1 MRCRHGREAPCP
13 YCAARIR
20 PDHYWEMVRWLNEL
34 KRKGKRRKVRRA
46 S

>member
-13 YCAARIR
+13 YCLCRI
-20 PDHYWEMVRWLNEL
+20 PADAYWEMVRWLNEL
-34 KRKGKRRKVRRA
+34 KRKGKRKQARNA